1 MDTKSEAEVMQCFF
15 AIKDLV
21 SSSVGETL
29 VSSRNLGASN
39 ISDDDVRYVL
49 QVLSQSLDTAIDR
62 TTGTVHSLLNK

>member
-1 MDTKSEAEVMQCFF
+1 MDTTSEAEVMQCFF

-49 QVLSQSLDTAIDR
+49 QVLSQSLDIAIDR